1 MNLIKRILGI
11 VWIGLGIGAG
21 IYLIYFQAVPLWAK
35 GGNDLVPAIIYTFVL
50 APLISIGMSLHPCSP
65 NAMQRQAMPEA

>member
-35 GGNDLVPAIIYTFVL
+35 GGNDLVPAIIYTCVL
-50 APLISIGMSLHPCSP
+50 APLISIGMSLFGFYSLQGEFD
-65 NAMQRQAMPEA
+65 NL

>member
-11 VWIGLGIGAG
+11 IWIGLGIGAG

-50 APLISIGMSLHPCSP
+50 APLISIGMSLFGYYSL
-65 NAMQRQAMPEA
+65 QGEFDKI

>member
-21 IYLIYFQAVPLWAK
+21 IYLIYFQAIPLWAK
-35 GGNDLVPAIIYTFVL
+35 GGNDLIPAIIYTFVL
-50 APLISIGMSLHPCSP
+50 APLISIGMSLFGIYSL
-65 NAMQRQAMPEA
+65 QGEFDKL

>member
-21 IYLIYFQAVPLWAK
+21 IYLFYFQAVPLWAK

-50 APLISIGMSLHPCSP
+50 APLISIGMSLFGYYSLQGEFD
-65 NAMQRQAMPEA
+65 NI

>member
-1 MNLIKRILGI
+1 MNLLKRILGI

-50 APLISIGMSLHPCSP
+50 APLISIGMSLFGYYSLQGEFD
-65 NAMQRQAMPEA
+65 NI

>member
-21 IYLIYFQAVPLWAK
+21 IYLIYFQAIPLWAK

-50 APLISIGMSLHPCSP
+50 APLISIGMSLFGFY
-65 NAMQRQAMPEA
+65 ALQGEFDKI

>member
-21 IYLIYFQAVPLWAK
+21 IYLIYFQAIPLWAK

-50 APLISIGMSLHPCSP
+50 APLISIGMSLFGLYSL
-65 NAMQRQAMPEA
+65 QGEFDKL

>member
-50 APLISIGMSLHPCSP
+50 APLIAIGMSLFGYYSLQGEFD
-65 NAMQRQAMPEA
+65 NI

>member
-11 VWIGLGIGAG
+11 IWIGLGIGAG

-50 APLISIGMSLHPCSP
+50 APLISIGMSLFGYY
-65 NAMQRQAMPEA
+65 AFQGEFDKI

>member
-21 IYLIYFQAVPLWAK
+21 IYLIYFQAIPLWAK

-50 APLISIGMSLHPCSP
+50 APLIAIGMSLFGYYSLQGEFD
-65 NAMQRQAMPEA
+65 NI

>member
-1 MNLIKRILGI
+1 MNFIKRILGI

-50 APLISIGMSLHPCSP
+50 APLISIGMSLFGYYSL
-65 NAMQRQAMPEA
+65 QGEFDKI

>member
-1 MNLIKRILGI
+1 MNLLKRILGI

-50 APLISIGMSLHPCSP
+50 APLISIGMSLFGFY
-65 NAMQRQAMPEA
+65 AVQGEFDKI

>member
-1 MNLIKRILGI
+1 MDLIKRILGI

-50 APLISIGMSLHPCSP
+50 APLISIGMSLFGFYSLQGEFD
-65 NAMQRQAMPEA
+65 NL

>member
-1 MNLIKRILGI
+1 MNFIKRILGI

-50 APLISIGMSLHPCSP
+50 APLISIGMSLFGFYSLQGEFD
-65 NAMQRQAMPEA
+65 NL

>member
-50 APLISIGMSLHPCSP
+50 APLISIGMSLFGYY
-65 NAMQRQAMPEA
+65 AFQGEFDKI

>member
-1 MNLIKRILGI
+1 MMNLIKRILGI

-50 APLISIGMSLHPCSP
+50 APLISIGMSLFGFY
-65 NAMQRQAMPEA
+65 ALQGEFDTI

>member
-50 APLISIGMSLHPCSP
+50 APLISIGMSLFGYF
-65 NAMQRQAMPEA
+65 AFQGEFDKI

>member
-11 VWIGLGIGAG
+11 AWIGLGIGAG

-50 APLISIGMSLHPCSP
+50 APLISIGMSLFGYY
-65 NAMQRQAMPEA
+65 AFQGEFDKI

>member
-1 MNLIKRILGI
+1 MNFIKHILGI

-50 APLISIGMSLHPCSP
+50 APLISIGMSLFGFYSLQGEFD
-65 NAMQRQAMPEA
+65 NL

>member
-1 MNLIKRILGI
+1 MNHIKRILGI

-50 APLISIGMSLHPCSP
+50 APLISIGMSLFGFYSLQGEFD
-65 NAMQRQAMPEA
+65 NI

>member
-50 APLISIGMSLHPCSP
+50 APLISIGMSLFGFYALQGEFD
-65 NAMQRQAMPEA
+65 NI

>member
-21 IYLIYFQAVPLWAK
+21 IYLIYFQAFPFWPK

-50 APLISIGMSLHPCSP
+50 APLISIGMSLFGFYALQGEFD
-65 NAMQRQAMPEA
+65 NI

>member
-1 MNLIKRILGI
+1 MNFIKRILGI

-50 APLISIGMSLHPCSP
+50 APLISIGMSLFGFY
-65 NAMQRQAMPEA
+65 ALQGEFDTIL

>member
-35 GGNDLVPAIIYTFVL
+35 GGNDLVPAIIYNFVL
-50 APLISIGMSLHPCSP
+50 APLISIGMSLFGYYSLQGEFD
-65 NAMQRQAMPEA
+65 NI

>member
-50 APLISIGMSLHPCSP
+50 APLISIGMSLFGYYSLQGEFD
-65 NAMQRQAMPEA
+65 NL

>member
-50 APLISIGMSLHPCSP
+50 APLISIGMSLFGLYSL
-65 NAMQRQAMPEA
+65 QGEFDKL

>member
-1 MNLIKRILGI
+1 MNLIERILGI

-50 APLISIGMSLHPCSP
+50 APLISIGMSLFGFY
-65 NAMQRQAMPEA
+65 ALQGEFDTI

>member
-35 GGNDLVPAIIYTFVL
+35 GGNDLVPAIIYAFVL
-50 APLISIGMSLHPCSP
+50 APLISIGMSLFGYYSLQGEFD
-65 NAMQRQAMPEA
+65 NI

>member
-1 MNLIKRILGI
+1 MNLIKRVLGI
-11 VWIGLGIGAG
+11 IWIGLGIGAG

-50 APLISIGMSLHPCSP
+50 APLISIGMSLFGFYSLQGEFD
-65 NAMQRQAMPEA
+65 NL

>member
-1 MNLIKRILGI
+1 MNLLKRILGI

-21 IYLIYFQAVPLWAK
+21 IYLIYFQAIPLWAK

-50 APLISIGMSLHPCSP
+50 APLISIGMSLFGFY
-65 NAMQRQAMPEA
+65 AFQGEFDKI

>member
-50 APLISIGMSLHPCSP
+50 APLISIGMSLFGFYSLQGEFD
-65 NAMQRQAMPEA
+65 NL

>member
-35 GGNDLVPAIIYTFVL
+35 GGNELVPAIIYTFVL
-50 APLISIGMSLHPCSP
+50 APLIAIGMSLFGYYSLQGEFD
-65 NAMQRQAMPEA
+65 NI

>member
-50 APLISIGMSLHPCSP
+50 APLISIGMSLFGFYSFQGEFD
-65 NAMQRQAMPEA
+65 NI

>member
-11 VWIGLGIGAG
+11 VWICLGIGAG
-21 IYLIYFQAVPLWAK
+21 IYLIYFQAIPLWAK

-50 APLISIGMSLHPCSP
+50 APLISIGMSLFGLYSL
-65 NAMQRQAMPEA
+65 QGEFDKL

>member
-21 IYLIYFQAVPLWAK
+21 IYLIYFQAIPLWAK
-35 GGNDLVPAIIYTFVL
+35 GGNDLVPALIYTFVL
-50 APLISIGMSLHPCSP
+50 APLISIGMSLFGLYSL
-65 NAMQRQAMPEA
+65 QGEFDKL

>member
-1 MNLIKRILGI
+1 MNLLKRILGI

-35 GGNDLVPAIIYTFVL
+35 SGNDLVPAIIYTFVL
-50 APLISIGMSLHPCSP
+50 APLISIGMSLFGFY
-65 NAMQRQAMPEA
+65 AFQGEFDKI

>member
-50 APLISIGMSLHPCSP
+50 APLISIGMSLFGYYSL
-65 NAMQRQAMPEA
+65 QGEFDTI

>member
-21 IYLIYFQAVPLWAK
+21 IYLIYFQAVPLWVK

-50 APLISIGMSLHPCSP
+50 APLISIGMSLFGYY
-65 NAMQRQAMPEA
+65 AFQGEFDKI

>member
-1 MNLIKRILGI
+1 MMNLIKRILGI
-11 VWIGLGIGAG
+11 VWIGLGIDAG

-50 APLISIGMSLHPCSP
+50 APLISIGMSLFGYY
-65 NAMQRQAMPEA
+65 ALQGEFDKI